1 MRILTRRN
9 DENEVKLRQNEKTIF
24 ENEGVIN
31 ASKNEVN
38 ELEIMLQKVINN

>member
-1 MRILTRRN
+1 MRILTRIN
-9 DENEVKLRQNEKTIF
+9 DENEVELRQNKKTIF
-24 ENEGVIN
+24 ENERVIN